1 MLTEACR
8 SSNATTPAPL
18 VRVVE
23 VSDDHLLVRWVEP
36 GKCHYGE
43 QKWRLG
49 VASRN
54 GYCLLSNRRIGRG
67 EPAYRP
73 TGRPR
78 PRNYVAMIAVTAIE
92 ALYMAVARQI
102 D

>member
-1 MLTEACR
+1 
-8 SSNATTPAPL
+8 
-18 VRVVE
+18 
-23 VSDDHLLVRWVEP
+23 DDHLLVRWVEP

-54 GYCLLSNRRIGRG
+54 GYCVLSNLRIKRG

-78 PRNYVAMIAVTAIE
+78 PRNHVAMIAVTAIQAIHM
-92 ALYMAVARQI
+92 ALARHI
-102 D
+102 E

>member
-1 MLTEACR
+1 M
-8 SSNATTPAPL
+8 
-18 VRVVE
+18 
-23 VSDDHLLVRWVEP
+23 
-36 GKCHYGE
+36 
-43 QKWRLG
+43 
-49 VASRN
+49 ASRN
-54 GYCLLSNRRIGRG
+54 GYCVLSNRRIGRG